1 MAEAVIFTGI
11 QACGKTT
18 YYHRFLES
26 YQHIN
31 LDELHTRNKERLL
44 LEKCID
50 EGLSFVADNT
60 NPTRY
65 DREKYILAAKKAG
78 FKVVGYYFRSSIGE
92 SIERNAVRS
101 GRANV
106 PKTAIMHTHAIL
118 ELPSY
123 DEGFDELYYVRIEN
137 GEFITEK
144 WEV

>member
-92 SIERNAVRS
+92 SIERNAARS

>member
-1 MAEAVIFTGI
+1 MAEAAIFTGI

-92 SIERNAVRS
+92 SIERNAARS

-137 GEFITEK
+137 GEFIAEK

>member
-92 SIERNAVRS
+92 SIERNAARS
-101 GRANV
+101 GRANA

>member
-78 FKVVGYYFRSSIGE
+78 FKIVGYYFRSSIGE
-92 SIERNAVRS
+92 SIERNVARS

>member
-1 MAEAVIFTGI
+1 MAEAVIFIGI

-92 SIERNAVRS
+92 SIERNAARS
-101 GRANV
+101 GRTNV

>member
-1 MAEAVIFTGI
+1 MAEAVIFIGI

-92 SIERNAVRS
+92 SIERNAARS
-101 GRANV
+101 GRTNV

-123 DEGFDELYYVRIEN
+123 DEGFDELYYVRIES